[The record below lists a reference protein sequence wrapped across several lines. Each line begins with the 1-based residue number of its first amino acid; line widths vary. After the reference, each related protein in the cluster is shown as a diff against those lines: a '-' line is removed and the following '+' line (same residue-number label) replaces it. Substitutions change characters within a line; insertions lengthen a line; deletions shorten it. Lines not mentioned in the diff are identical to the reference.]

1 MSDQTKTPT
10 DLTIRP
16 RDAKFRPAEDHPHWW
31 VGGDLAATAVFNALS
46 ATFPHGERFFMDAV
60 RRYAHV
66 ATSSLREQVAA
77 FLHQEAVHSREHV
90 AFNQMAER
98 SGYDIEPLIER
109 AKRMIDFARK
119 REPIEQLAG
128 TCALEH
134 FTAIL
139 AHELLADPRYLAG
152 APAEARDLWRWHAM
166 EEIEHKA
173 VAFDV
178 LTAATADWTPL
189 QRWRLRCRAMI
200 MATVLLF
207 RAIGANIADLFR
219 QDGANRPSSWLQL
232 FGFLIVSPGLL
243 RRVMADYFTYYR
255 PGFHPWDH
263 DDRELLAE
271 AERDLGYAPAGQAA

>member
-1 MSDQTKTPT
+1 MSAQTKTPT

-16 RDAKFRPAEDHPHWW
+16 REARFQPETDHPHWW
-31 VGGDLAATAVFNALS
+31 AGGDLAATAVFNALS

-66 ATSSLREQVAA
+66 AGPGLRDQVAA
-77 FLHQEAVHSREHV
+77 FLRQEAVHSREHV
-90 AFNQMAER
+90 AFNLMAER

-139 AHELLADPRYLAG
+139 ANALLADPRYLAG
-152 APAEARDLWRWHAM
+152 APAEARDLWRWHAL

-178 LTAATADWTPL
+178 FMAATADWKPFR
-189 QRWRLRCRAMI
+189 RWRLRVRSMI
-200 MATVLLF
+200 LATVLLF
-207 RAIGANIADLFR
+207 RAIGANIADLFQ
-219 QDGANRPSSWLQL
+219 QDGAARPASWMKL
-232 FGFLIVSPGLL
+232 FRFLVVSPGLL
-243 RRVMADYFTYYR
+243 RRIAKDYFGYYQ

-263 DDRELLAE
+263 DDRGLLAE
-271 AERDLGYAPAGQAA
+271 VERDLGFAVPAGAA